1 MKTNLFKTLAALA
14 LASIAACNTTQDQ
27 TEEIMSVSVPTDLTI
42 LFGEGGGATG
52 RWTGHVIEA
61 DGSVFDWQGMELG
74 ANREEAGSMKA
85 EDLGVLLARIT
96 ESGFYD
102 TQQNERGNLTR
113 LVRITSKGETHE
125 VSWVPQMDLSGP
137 AQPSASDRLM
147 TLLLETVK
155 QVR

>member
-1 MKTNLFKTLAALA
+1 MKINLFKTLAALV
-14 LASIAACNTTQDQ
+14 LVTIAACSTTQDQ
-27 TEEIMSVSVPTDLTI
+27 TEELMSASVPTDLTI

-74 ANREEAGSMKA
+74 ANREAAGA
-85 EDLGVLLARIT
+85 LDLDDLGVLLARIT

-113 LVRITSKGETHE
+113 LVRITSQGETHE

-137 AQPSASDRLM
+137 AQPSTSDRVL

-155 QVR
+155 QAR